1 MLLHRELVSGIASNH
16 LILAS
21 IDGIEGSIM
30 KTTTSQMLANTLL
43 LPDNPGITR
52 VVEIGI
58 TPEILMAV
66 MMMMITITTEIDD
79 GQFDSLVVR
88 PGIGMH
94 SETI

>member
-1 MLLHRELVSGIASNH
+1 VSRIASNH
-16 LILAS
+16 LILTS
-21 IDGIEGSIM
+21 IDGIGESTV
-30 KTTTSQMLANTLL
+30 KTTTSQTLANTLL

-52 VVEIGI
+52 VVEIGV

-66 MMMMITITTEIDD
+66 MMMVVTITTEIDD

-94 SETI
+94 SKTI